1 MKKKALAVFLAVAV
15 SCTMGAPAYG
25 AEFSSPEESADVF
38 SAGNETGNGDEE
50 VTSPEEEK
58 SENEETLGSNEEEL
72 LTGTTD
78 DDDDEDDD
86 DEEEKGEKPAI
97 QLEILK
103 QPDITS
109 YVYGVE
115 ARDISEF
122 DFSGMTIKTTYPLD
136 EGDYYDLD
144 SEELKIDTADFSY
157 SKSCWVMEDSYSNG
171 YEISIWYNGSQVKTH
186 ENEGTEYQPLTA
198 GEYTVKITAS
208 DNSSISTSIWIKE
221 AENMPVLKQY
231 EEGKYS
237 VSASTST
244 SWKYAKITPEEDGV
258 YLFSGTGR
266 NFEWGNGYGFKLCD
280 ASMNVLQQE
289 NTNGD
294 FTLGIAKYKL
304 QKGKEYYLSYKT
316 GTEVTEIEYKAEM
329 LRDIISLEMV
339 EQPYENTYYIS
350 AKTPET
356 WKPGKF
362 RLYDMFGGK
371 IKVTYSNGES
381 EILPCYAKNKYAYR
395 LVPFIEWSGEGNP
408 KAGTYD
414 LHFSYENSETELI
427 IKNGAVIKDYPSMP
441 GINKKG
447 KVTVPVSMTGATD
460 AMAKCRLVTGNDSRY
475 IIKSS
480 PFFVLSANIDLGG
493 GKIQWAGLL
502 RNGVNALKPNSVYY
516 ICAQSNG
523 MEKLLDGTALSDV
536 KTNTFTA
543 KPEKGKLSNCTVVIP
558 EIKYLYTGKAIK
570 PYYLEVVEGNSQ
582 NRKTTLREGVHY
594 TVSYKDNIKC
604 GTATIT
610 IKGKGS
616 YSGTLKKTF
625 KIYLSKPNIK
635 SVKKSGSSD
644 IKVTWAKTK
653 GASGY
658 EVYKL
663 TGKTW
668 KKISDTKSTSFTD
681 KGLKKNTTYQYKI
694 RAYQTVKGKKVY
706 SSFSAVKKIKR

>member
-1 MKKKALAVFLAVAV
+1 MKKKVLAVFLAAAV

-38 SAGNETGNGDEE
+38 SAGNETGNEDEE
-50 VTSPEEEK
+50 VTSLEEEE
-58 SENEETLGSNEEEL
+58 SENEETLVSNEEEL

-78 DDDDEDDD
+78 DDDD

-157 SKSCWVMEDSYSNG
+157 SKSCWVMENSYSNR

-221 AENMPVLKQY
+221 AENMPALKQY

-237 VSASTST
+237 VSASTS
-244 SWKYAKITPEEDGV
+244 SPWKYAKITPEEDGV

-266 NFEWGNGYGFKLCD
+266 NFEWGNGYDFKLYD

-289 NTNGD
+289 NTNDD

-316 GTEVTEIEYKAEM
+316 GTDVTEIEYKAEM
-329 LRDIISLEMV
+329 LKDIISLEMV

-350 AKTPET
+350 ANTHET
-356 WKPGKF
+356 WKTGKF

-381 EILPCYAKNKYAYR
+381 EILPCYAKNKYACS

-427 IKNGAVIKDYPSMP
+427 IKNGAVIKDDPSMP

-447 KVTVPVSMTGATD
+447 KVTVPVSMYGATD
-460 AMAKCRLVTGNDSRY
+460 AIAKCRLVTGNDSRY
-475 IIKSS
+475 IINSS
-480 PFFVLSANIDLGG
+480 PFFALSANIDLGG

-502 RNGVNALKPNSVYY
+502 RNGANALKPNSVYY
-516 ICAQSNG
+516 ICAQSKG
-523 MEKLLDGTALSDV
+523 TEKLPDGTALSDV
-536 KTNTFTA
+536 KTNTFTV
-543 KPEKGKLSNCTVVIP
+543 KPEKGKLSNCTVAILP
-558 EIKYLYTGKAIK
+558 EGKYLYTGKAIK
-570 PYYLEVVEGNSQ
+570 PYYLSVAEG
-582 NRKTTLREGVHY
+582 TTALIEGVHY

-668 KKISDTKSTSFTD
+668 KKVSDTKSTSFTD

-706 SSFSAVKKIKR
+706 SAFSSVKKIKR

>member
-1 MKKKALAVFLAVAV
+1 MKKKVLAVFLAVAV

-38 SAGNETGNGDEE
+38 SAGNETGNEDEE
-50 VTSPEEEK
+50 VTSLEEEE
-58 SENEETLGSNEEEL
+58 SENEETLVSNEEEL

-78 DDDDEDDD
+78 DDDD

-157 SKSCWVMEDSYSNG
+157 SKSCWVMEDSYSNR

-221 AENMPVLKQY
+221 AENMPALKQY

-237 VSASTST
+237 VSASTS
-244 SWKYAKITPEEDGV
+244 SPWKYAKITPEEDGV

-266 NFEWGNGYGFKLCD
+266 NFEWGNGYDFKLYD

-289 NTNGD
+289 NTNDD

-316 GTEVTEIEYKAEM
+316 GTDVTEIEYKAEM
-329 LRDIISLEMV
+329 LKDIISLEMV

-350 AKTPET
+350 ANTHET
-356 WKPGKF
+356 WKTGKF

-381 EILPCYAKNKYAYR
+381 EILPCYAKNKYACS

-427 IKNGAVIKDYPSMP
+427 IKNGAVIKDDPSMP

-447 KVTVPVSMTGATD
+447 KVTVPVSMYGATD
-460 AMAKCRLVTGNDSRY
+460 AIAKCRLVTGNDSRY
-475 IIKSS
+475 IINSS
-480 PFFVLSANIDLGG
+480 PFFALSANIDLGG

-502 RNGVNALKPNSVYY
+502 RNGANALKPNSVYY
-516 ICAQSNG
+516 ICAQSKG
-523 MEKLLDGTALSDV
+523 TEKLPDGTALSDV
-536 KTNTFTA
+536 KTNTFTV
-543 KPEKGKLSNCTVVIP
+543 KPEKGKLSNCTVAILP
-558 EIKYLYTGKAIK
+558 EGKYLYTGKAIK
-570 PYYLEVVEGNSQ
+570 PYYLSVAEG
-582 NRKTTLREGVHY
+582 TTALIEGVHY

-668 KKISDTKSTSFTD
+668 KKVSDTKSTSFTD

-706 SSFSAVKKIKR
+706 SAFSSVKKIKR